1 MVLEVQLN
9 DKLAQE
15 AKANGLLDSL
25 AIENM
30 LRSELKRRRA
40 EKFFEAAERV
50 AATATNSPPMSDAEI
65 EAEIKAVRARKRDS
79 DASGR

>member
-15 AKANGLLDSL
+15 AKANGLLDSS

-40 EKFFEAAERV
+40 DKFFEAADRV
-50 AATATNSPPMSDAEI
+50 AATNTPSMSDAEI
-65 EAEIKAVRARKRDS
+65 EAEIKAVRAKKRDS
-79 DASGR
+79 DARGR